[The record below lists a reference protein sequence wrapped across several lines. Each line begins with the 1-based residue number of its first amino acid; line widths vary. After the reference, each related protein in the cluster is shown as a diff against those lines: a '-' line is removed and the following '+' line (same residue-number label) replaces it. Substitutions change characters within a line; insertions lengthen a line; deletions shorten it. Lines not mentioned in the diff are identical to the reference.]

1 MVAILFVR
9 YSGVSVS
16 PLMEVALGEAAVGED
31 GVRPLNCQVTSA
43 SMRLR
48 TVSEHNSVNIWHM
61 VY

>member
-1 MVAILFVR
+1 
-9 YSGVSVS
+9 
-16 PLMEVALGEAAVGED
+16 MEVALGEAAVGED

-43 SMRLR
+43 SFVRLR